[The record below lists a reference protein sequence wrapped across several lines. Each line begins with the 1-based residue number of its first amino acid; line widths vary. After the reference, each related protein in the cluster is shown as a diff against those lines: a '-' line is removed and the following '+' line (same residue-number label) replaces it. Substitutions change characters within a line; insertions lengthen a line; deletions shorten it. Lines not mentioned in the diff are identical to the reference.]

1 METASSVH
9 GPGEKVV
16 YDCIVISDLHLGSD
30 VCQAKLLEEFLT
42 WAVEHCRA
50 LVINGDIFDDLNFK
64 RFTKR
69 HFACLKVIRRNTD
82 RDDIRVVWVR
92 GNHDGPADTIS
103 HIVGV
108 DILDEYVFDNGEI
121 QLLILHG
128 DQFDTIITDYPW
140 LTEIACGLFYFIQKS
155 MPHRAARWIRRITK
169 RWQRNSEL
177 IMRRASEYAA
187 SRGFRFV
194 TCGHT
199 HLPLV
204 AEHDGVLYINSGSW
218 IEAPP
223 CPFVVV
229 QGRPGPAR
237 TMAPAAPGGRR
248 RAAGRRI
255 AFARGCLAGRCPLQ
269 AEAGPGSSATRT
281 RTSSHEISG
290 PRTCR
295 RLCFLKSTYRPRER
309 FRALPVVSNTLVFG
323 RLAIVLSRGSIATG
337 RVRRR

>member
-1 METASSVH
+1 METASNVL
-9 GPGEKVV
+9 GPGEKIV

-42 WAVEHCRA
+42 WAVEHCRQ
-50 LVINGDIFDDLNFK
+50 LVMNGDIFDDLNFK
-64 RFTKR
+64 RLTKR

-82 RDDIRVVWVR
+82 RDDFRIVWVR
-92 GNHDGPADTIS
+92 GNHDGPAEIVS

-108 DILDEYVFDNGEI
+108 DILDEYVFDNGDI

-128 DQFDTIITDYPW
+128 DQFDTITTDYPW
-140 LTEIACGLFYFIQKS
+140 LTEIACGIFYFIQKS

-169 RWQRNSEL
+169 RFQRNSEL

-187 SRGFRFV
+187 GRGFRFV

-204 AEHDGVLYINSGSW
+204 AQLGGVLYINSGSW

-229 QGRPGPAR
+229 QGNQVRLEQWPPPRLEVSELAVASEEPVAALPPPEAAPPAR
-237 TMAPAAPGGRR
+237 PT
-248 RAAGRRI
+248 
-255 AFARGCLAGRCPLQ
+255 
-269 AEAGPGSSATRT
+269 
-281 RTSSHEISG
+281 
-290 PRTCR
+290 
-295 RLCFLKSTYRPRER
+295 
-309 FRALPVVSNTLVFG
+309 
-323 RLAIVLSRGSIATG
+323 LSRGRSQLVSRENQGLDSPRFPVPTPCSDCVLGNQHSG
-337 RVRRR
+337 RGKASGLFQSCQRRVFLVV

>member
-9 GPGEKVV
+9 GPGEKSV

-42 WAVEHCRA
+42 WAVEHSRA

-64 RFTKR
+64 RLTKR

-140 LTEIACGLFYFIQKS
+140 LTEIACGIFYFIQKF

-187 SRGFRFV
+187 SRGFRFM

-204 AEHDGVLYINSGSW
+204 AEHDDVLYINSGSW

-229 QGRPGPAR
+229 QGNQVRLEQWPLPHLAAGEEPVAGEE
-237 TMAPAAPGGRR
+237 PAA
-248 RAAGRRI
+248 
-255 AFARGCLAGRCPLQ
+255 
-269 AEAGPGSSATRT
+269 
-281 RTSSHEISG
+281 
-290 PRTCR
+290 
-295 RLCFLKSTYRPRER
+295 
-309 FRALPVVSNTLVFG
+309 ALPSSKAAPPALP
-323 RLAIVLSRGSIATG
+323 ALS
-337 RVRRR
+337 